1 MVNGIVGKKLL
12 YVAYLAHYWDS
23 YDVRRIGQKETNE
36 QLKTIIGLKPDTNG
50 GSGSEIVDSWTEGE
64 QALGEVF

>member
-1 MVNGIVGKKLL
+1 MVNGKVGNKLL

-23 YDVRRIGQKETNE
+23 YDVSRIGRKETNE
-36 QLKTIIGLKPDTNG
+36 QLKTHIGLKPTANS